1 MPPGCANSCSNVP
14 AVQRWSRHRR
24 GQGSNGPLEPP
35 AGQRPRTGWG
45 DRGVRRRYAGGGS
58 AGPQPLPRLDGGG
71 PDRGHHRARGTRR
84 LGALRARGGQG
95 GGVGGALR
103 GAVLRTRRHRPAR
116 FGPRVAGLARGSSG
130 VVIAVA
136 DLNQPAEADIRRWR
150 RYLAD
155 EQAEAAVYRDL
166 AGRRTGE
173 EREILLALA
182 EAEGRHEAHWRDLLG
197 DRVGAPRKGAL
208 RTRVLGLLAR
218 RFGSVFVLALAQRAE
233 ARSPY
238 DGDADATS
246 AMAADESIHEEVVR
260 GLAARGRQRL
270 SGTFRAAVFG
280 VNDGLVSNLALVLG
294 IGATGVPTATI
305 LFTGIAGLLAG
316 ALSMGAGEYVSV
328 RSQRELLEASTP
340 NPATRSVL
348 SHLDEAANELTL
360 VYRAQGMT
368 PEEAEVHAREMLRTV
383 AVATGALD
391 VSRLN
396 ASSTSQI
403 DEHEA
408 IGTGMGA
415 AISSFCFFASG
426 ALLPVLPYVFGMQGV
441 AAIIVAAVLVGLAL
455 LATGAVVGLLS
466 GGPPLKRALRQLVIG
481 LGAAGVTYLLGLLF
495 GTTVA

>member
-1 MPPGCANSCSNVP
+1 M
-14 AVQRWSRHRR
+14 
-24 GQGSNGPLEPP
+24 
-35 AGQRPRTGWG
+35 
-45 DRGVRRRYAGGGS
+45 
-58 AGPQPLPRLDGGG
+58 
-71 PDRGHHRARGTRR
+71 
-84 LGALRARGGQG
+84 
-95 GGVGGALR
+95 
-103 GAVLRTRRHRPAR
+103 
-116 FGPRVAGLARGSSG
+116 
-130 VVIAVA
+130 IAVA
-136 DLNQPAEADIRRWR
+136 DINQPAEADIRRWR

-173 EREILLALA
+173 ERDILLALA

-294 IGATGVPTATI
+294 IGATGVPATTI

-360 VYRAQGMT
+360 VYRAQGMS
-368 PEEAEVHAREMLRTV
+368 PEEAEVHAREVLRTV

-396 ASSTSQI
+396 AATGPEI

-426 ALLPVLPYVFGMQGV
+426 ALLPVLPYLFGMQGI
-441 AAIIVAAVLVGLAL
+441 AAIIVASVLVGLAL

-495 GTTVA
+495 GTTIA